1 MSRTLAYFENF
12 MDPVA
17 LDVLG
22 AEKGLAAQRISF
34 ADGADHN
41 WPLLEQAHGC
51 QFLPTTETPE
61 EWYPT
66 RAFLERCPNLLAVSS
81 TGAGYDMMDVDA
93 CNDLGIMV
101 VNNSGANS
109 VSVAQHVLGLALT
122 LSKQIAQTD
131 KAIRRDARVNRL
143 NFIGEELTGKTVGI
157 VGLGNIGRLVAG
169 YVKVFGATAIAY
181 DPYITDADF
190 AERGAAKVD
199 FETLFREADI
209 VSINC
214 PLTEETRGMIDD
226 QAFSWMKPSAYFIT
240 TARGG
245 IADEDA
251 LVAAL
256 KENRI
261 RGAGLDVFAVEPTGN
276 DNPFIGFENVLLS
289 PHNAGVT
296 HECNYNM
303 AKAAA
308 EQWVTILGGQKP
320 PRLKNPEVWDRYQE
334 RYERIFGEAMAAA
347 E

>member
-1 MSRTLAYFENF
+1 MSRILGYFNSF
-12 MDPVA
+12 VDPVA
-17 LDVLG
+17 MDIL
-22 AEKGLAAQRISF
+22 AEEPGITPQRIAF
-34 ADGADHN
+34 DDDADHN
-41 WPLLEQAHGC
+41 WGLLAQVHGI
-51 QFLPTTETPE
+51 QFQPTNETPE
-61 EWYPT
+61 AWYPN

-81 TGAGYDMMDVDA
+81 TGAGYDMIDVDA

-131 KAIRRDARVNRL
+131 KAIRANAKVDRQ
-143 NFIGEELTGKTVGI
+143 NFIGSELTGKTVGI

-169 YVKVFGATAIAY
+169 YVAVFGAKAIAY
-181 DPYITDADF
+181 DPYISDADF
-190 AERGAAKVD
+190 AERGAEKVD
-199 FETLFREADI
+199 FDTLFREADV

-214 PLTEETRGMIDD
+214 PLTKETRGMIDAR
-226 QAFSWMKPSAYFIT
+226 AFSMMKPTAYFIT

-245 IADEDA
+245 IADEAA
-251 LVAAL
+251 LIAAL

-261 RGAGLDVFAVEPTGN
+261 QGAGLDVFDIEPTGN
-276 DNPFIGFENVLLS
+276 VDNPFVGFDNVLLS

-296 HECNYNM
+296 HECNVNM

-308 EQWVTILGGQKP
+308 EQWVTIMRGEKP
-320 PRLKNPEVWDRYQE
+320 PRLQNPQVWDRYRE
-334 RYERIFGEAMAAA
+334 RFAEIFGQAVAA

>member
-1 MSRTLAYFENF
+1 MTRTLAYFQNF

-17 LDVLG
+17 LDVLRDAPG
-22 AEKGLAAQRISF
+22 VTAQRLDF
-34 ADGADHN
+34 AADPAET
-41 WPLLEQAHGC
+41 WAQLAQAHGC
-51 QFLPTTETPE
+51 QFLPTTETPDV
-61 EWYPT
+61 WYPT
-66 RAFLERCPNLLAVSS
+66 RSFLERCPNLLAVSS
-81 TGAGYDMMDVDA
+81 TGAGYDMMDVEA
-93 CNDLGIMV
+93 CTELGIMV

-131 KAIRRDARVNRL
+131 KAIRANAKVDRL
-143 NFIGEELTGKTVGI
+143 NFIGSELTGKVVGI

-169 YVKVFGATAIAY
+169 YVKVFGARAIAY
-181 DPYITDADF
+181 DPYIADADF
-190 AERGAAKVD
+190 AERGAEKVD

-214 PLTEETRGMIDD
+214 PLTAETRGMIDAR
-226 QAFSWMKPSAYFIT
+226 AFGFMKPSAYFIT

-256 KENRI
+256 REKRI
-261 RGAGLDVFAVEPTGN
+261 QGAGLDVFAVEPTGN
-276 DNPFIGFENVLLS
+276 VDNPFVGFDNVLLS

-308 EQWVTILGGQKP
+308 EQWITILAGEKP
-320 PRLKNPEVWDRYQE
+320 PRLKNPEVWE
-334 RYERIFGEAMAAA
+334 RYTERYARIFGQAVAA

>member
-17 LDVLG
+17 LDILG
-22 AEKGLAAQRISF
+22 KESDLTAQRIAF

-41 WPLLEQAHGC
+41 WQLLEQAHGC

-61 EWYPT
+61 AWYPT

-143 NFIGEELTGKTVGI
+143 NFIGSELTGKTVGI

-169 YVKVFGATAIAY
+169 YVKVFGAKAIAY
-181 DPYITDADF
+181 DPYISDADF
-190 AERGAAKVD
+190 TERGADKVD

-209 VSINC
+209 VSVNC
-214 PLTEETRGMIDD
+214 PLNTETRGMVDGR
-226 QAFSWMKPSAYFIT
+226 AFSLMKPTAYFIT

-245 IADEDA
+245 IADQEA

-256 KENRI
+256 KEKRI
-261 RGAGLDVFAVEPTGN
+261 QGAGLDVFDVEPTGN
-276 DNPFIGFENVLLS
+276 DNPFIGFDNVLLS

-308 EQWVTILGGQKP
+308 EQWITILRGEKP
-320 PRLKNPEVWDRYQE
+320 PRLKNPEVWERYTE
-334 RYERIFGEAMAAA
+334 RYERIFGQAVAA